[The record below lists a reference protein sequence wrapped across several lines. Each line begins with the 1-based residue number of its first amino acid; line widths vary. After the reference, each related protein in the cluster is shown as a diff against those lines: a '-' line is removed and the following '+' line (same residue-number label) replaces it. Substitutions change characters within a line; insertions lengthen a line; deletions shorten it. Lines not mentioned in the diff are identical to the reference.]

1 MVELHYGKIFAQNK
15 SVGTGA
21 IFTVRIPL
29 GNSHL
34 NSDQLQAEFS
44 NEIIVKNI
52 NESSIDNMIVVSADG
67 CSHKKVRT
75 KTDFKVL
82 IVEDNDEISSYLEK
96 DLSDAYKVYSA
107 SNGKEGYEKILEIM
121 PDLVISDVMMTYMDG
136 TTMSKKI
143 KRNANINHISIIL
156 LMAKVSLD
164 FSLLNFI

>member
-1 MVELHYGKIFAQNK
+1 
-15 SVGTGA
+15 
-21 IFTVRIPL
+21 
-29 GNSHL
+29 
-34 NSDQLQAEFS
+34 
-44 NEIIVKNI
+44 
-52 NESSIDNMIVVSADG
+52 
-67 CSHKKVRT
+67 
-75 KTDFKVL
+75 
-82 IVEDNDEISSYLEK
+82 VEDNDEISSYLEK